1 MAAFEKLDWRRLDV
15 DAIVNHEGLLSVEDQ
30 DAQVCRNWLLT
41 NGYEIVTV
49 DCQQGLSDVI
59 PFLGKLFRWKEN
71 FGYELTVDKRNL
83 NALRDGFDFTIPES
97 GGFVFE
103 LIRPDVLWVEDP
115 RWLIGLL
122 SIAREYSRW
131 KLALG
136 QRFFTLLVL
145 STEATLIGNQVD
157 VCVVP
162 PCLSSR
168 QIKSLIVH
176 GNV

>member
-15 DAIVNHEGLLSVEDQ
+15 GAIVNNEGLLAAKNQ
-30 DAQVCRNWLLT
+30 DADVCLNWLRN
-41 NGYEIVTV
+41 NGYEIVSV
-49 DCQQGLSDVI
+49 DCRSGLSHVI
-59 PFLGKLFRWKEN
+59 PFLGELFRWEEN
-71 FGYELTVDKRNL
+71 FGYQVTVEPRNL
-83 NALRDGFDFTIPES
+83 DALRDGFDFTIPES
-97 GGFVFE
+97 GGLVFE

-115 RWLIGLL
+115 RWLMGLL

-136 QRFFTLLVL
+136 QRFFTFLVL
-145 STEATLIGNQVD
+145 PAETTLIGTQID

-162 PCLSSR
+162 QCLSER